1 MVRGRAWCAWVWFA
15 LHRDA
20 AMSRFCLAA
29 PLTRISEAAM
39 SEAQP
44 HQPANPGE
52 LKIATFRSEV
62 LSRFLYIA
70 TALSAFVLPVYA
82 LIGINVL
89 TGASATFFLGVW
101 VLCYLHNVR
110 HVAREFCAQ
119 ALVGLSVVVTWAGI
133 YLGSELLDNKPWQM
147 LVPMIAFLVMGARR
161 GSYWCGVHLLG
172 LAVVFYLR
180 RHGYEPLS
188 VAILMLAYPTVA
200 YAMYVFTCS
209 NEENIRTISR
219 LSHTDSLT
227 NTYNRQLFDELFVNM
242 FNRARRGNEALAVYM
257 IDIDH
262 FKKYNDNYGHIAGDR
277 ALKQVAEVIR
287 GSARRASDLVF
298 RYGGEEFCVVSS
310 GVSSN
315 DALFIAEAIIDGVRD
330 LKTTHTSSEHGQL
343 TVSIGLIHARGLDS
357 FDTESLLKRADR
369 ALYTAKRRGR
379 DRIEIDNDDAP
390 PTPELAA
397 AS

>member
-1 MVRGRAWCAWVWFA
+1 
-15 LHRDA
+15 
-20 AMSRFCLAA
+20 
-29 PLTRISEAAM
+29 M
-39 SEAQP
+39 SEVQA

-52 LKIATFRSEV
+52 LKIAAFRGEV

-70 TALSAFVLPVYA
+70 SVLSVFALPVDL
-82 LIGINVL
+82 LIGVKPL
-89 TGASATFFLGVW
+89 TLASAAFFLGIW

-110 HVAREFCAQ
+110 HIACAFCAN
-119 ALVGLSVVVTWAGI
+119 ALLVLCVAVTWAGV
-133 YLGSELLDNKPWQM
+133 YFGSELLDNKPWQM
-147 LVPMIAFLVMGARR
+147 LVPMIAFLVMGARQ
-161 GSYWCGVHLLG
+161 GVYWCCVHLLG
-172 LAVVFYLR
+172 LGVVFYLR
-180 RHGYEPLS
+180 RYAYEPQS
-188 VAILMLAYPTVA
+188 VVMLMMAYPTLA
-200 YAMYVFTCS
+200 YAIYVFTRS

-315 DALFIAEAIIDGVRD
+315 DALFIAESIIDGVRD
-330 LKTTHTSSEHGQL
+330 LNTPHAGGERGHL
-343 TVSIGLIHARGLDS
+343 TVSIGLIHARGLED
-357 FDTESLLKRADR
+357 FDTEGLLQRADR
-369 ALYTAKRRGR
+369 ALYNAKSSGR
-379 DRIEIDNDDAP
+379 DRIEVDNDDLP

>member
-1 MVRGRAWCAWVWFA
+1 
-15 LHRDA
+15 
-20 AMSRFCLAA
+20 
-29 PLTRISEAAM
+29 M
-39 SEAQP
+39 SEAQSY
-44 HQPANPGE
+44 QPANPGA
-52 LKIATFRSEV
+52 LKIATFRGEV

-70 TALSAFVLPVYA
+70 TALSVFVLPADLMIGVDA
-82 LIGINVL
+82 LTI
-89 TGASATFFLGVW
+89 ASAVFFVGIW
-101 VLCYLHNVR
+101 ALCYLHNVR
-110 HVAREFCAQ
+110 HVARAFCAN
-119 ALVGLSVVVTWAGI
+119 ALVALSVAVTLAGV
-133 YLGSELLDNKPWQM
+133 YFGSELLDNKPWQM
-147 LVPMIAFLVMGARR
+147 LVPMIAFLVIGAPR
-161 GSYWCGVHLLG
+161 GGYWCCAHLVGLG
-172 LAVVFYLR
+172 VVFYLR
-180 RHGYEPLS
+180 RYSYEPQS
-188 VAILMLAYPTVA
+188 VLMLMLAYPTLA
-200 YAMYVFTCS
+200 YAMYVFARS
-209 NEENIRTISR
+209 NEDNIRTISR
-219 LSHTDSLT
+219 LSHTDHLT

-315 DALFIAEAIIDGVRD
+315 DALFTAESIVDGVRD
-330 LKTTHTSSEHGQL
+330 LNTPHTGGERGHL

-357 FDTESLLKRADR
+357 LDTESLLRRADR
-369 ALYTAKRRGR
+369 ALYAAKSSGR
-379 DRIEIDNDDAP
+379 DRIEIDDEDLP

>member
-1 MVRGRAWCAWVWFA
+1 
-15 LHRDA
+15 
-20 AMSRFCLAA
+20 
-29 PLTRISEAAM
+29 M
-39 SEAQP
+39 SEAQSHP
-44 HQPANPGE
+44 PANPGE

-70 TALSAFVLPVYA
+70 TALSVFVMPVEFI
-82 LIGINVL
+82 IGVDSL
-89 TGASATFFLGVW
+89 TAASAAFFLGIW
-101 VLCYLHNVR
+101 GLCYLHNVR
-110 HVAREFCAQ
+110 HAARAFCAN
-119 ALVGLSVVVTWAGI
+119 ALVALSVAVTWAGV
-133 YLGSELLDNKPWQM
+133 YFGSELLDNKPWQM

-161 GSYWCGVHLLG
+161 GIYWCGVHLLG
-172 LAVVFYLR
+172 LGVVFYLR
-180 RHGYEPLS
+180 RYGYEPQS
-188 VAILMLAYPTVA
+188 VVMLMLAYPTLA
-200 YAMYVFTCS
+200 YAMYVFTQS

-287 GSARRASDLVF
+287 RSARRASDLVF

-315 DALFIAEAIIDGVRD
+315 DAVFIAESIIDGVRD

-343 TVSIGLIHARGLDS
+343 TVSIGLKHVRDLDG
-357 FDTESLLKRADR
+357 FDTESLLRRADR
-369 ALYTAKRRGR
+369 ALYAAKRGGR
-379 DRIEIDNDDAP
+379 DRIEIDNDDAS

>member
-1 MVRGRAWCAWVWFA
+1 
-15 LHRDA
+15 
-20 AMSRFCLAA
+20 
-29 PLTRISEAAM
+29 
-39 SEAQP
+39 
-44 HQPANPGE
+44 
-52 LKIATFRSEV
+52 
-62 LSRFLYIA
+62 
-70 TALSAFVLPVYA
+70 
-82 LIGINVL
+82 
-89 TGASATFFLGVW
+89 
-101 VLCYLHNVR
+101 
-110 HVAREFCAQ
+110 
-119 ALVGLSVVVTWAGI
+119 
-133 YLGSELLDNKPWQM
+133 M

-161 GSYWCGVHLLG
+161 GIYWSGVHLLG
-172 LAVVFYLR
+172 LGVVFYLR
-180 RHGYEPLS
+180 RYGYEPQA
-188 VAILMLAYPTVA
+188 VVMLMMAYPTLA
-200 YAMYVFTCS
+200 YAMYVFTQS

-287 GSARRASDLVF
+287 RSARRASDLVF

-315 DALFIAEAIIDGVRD
+315 DAVFIAESIIDGVRD
-330 LKTTHTSSEHGQL
+330 LETTHTSSEHGQL
-343 TVSIGLIHARGLDS
+343 TVSIGLIHARGLDG

-379 DRIEIDNDDAP
+379 DRIEIDGDDAP

>member
-1 MVRGRAWCAWVWFA
+1 M
-15 LHRDA
+15 
-20 AMSRFCLAA
+20 
-29 PLTRISEAAM
+29 P
-39 SEAQP
+39 EAQP

-52 LKIATFRSEV
+52 LKIAAFRDEV

-70 TALSAFVLPVYA
+70 TALSVFVLPVD
-82 LIGINVL
+82 LVIGVNSL
-89 TGASATFFLGVW
+89 TLASAAFFFGIW
-101 VLCYLHNVR
+101 SLCYLHNVR
-110 HVAREFCAQ
+110 HVALAFCAN
-119 ALVGLSVVVTWAGI
+119 ALVALSVAVTWAGV
-133 YLGSELLDNKPWQM
+133 YFGSELLDNKPWQM

-161 GSYWCGVHLLG
+161 GVYWCCGHLLG
-172 LAVVFYLR
+172 LGVVFYLR
-180 RHGYEPLS
+180 RYGYEPQS
-188 VAILMLAYPTVA
+188 VVMLMLAYPTLA
-200 YAMYVFTCS
+200 YAMYVFARS

-315 DALFIAEAIIDGVRD
+315 DALFIAESIIDGVRD
-330 LKTTHTSSEHGQL
+330 LKTPHAGGEHGQL
-343 TVSIGLIHARGLDS
+343 TVSIGLIHARGLEE
-357 FDTESLLKRADR
+357 FDTEGLLQRADR
-369 ALYTAKRRGR
+369 ALYTAKSGGR
-379 DRIEIDNDDAP
+379 NRIEIDGDDVP
-390 PTPELAA
+390 PTPQLAA

>member
-1 MVRGRAWCAWVWFA
+1 MRAAWQHNEQEA
-15 LHRDA
+15 TKLT
-20 AMSRFCLAA
+20 MSQSR
-29 PLTRISEAAM
+29 
-39 SEAQP
+39 
-44 HQPANPGE
+44 QPADPGE
-52 LKIATFRSEV
+52 TKIAAFRAEV

-70 TALSAFVLPVYA
+70 TALSLFVIPAYVV
-82 LIGINVL
+82 IGINGL
-89 TGASATFFLGVW
+89 TLATGTFFLCIY

-110 HVAREFCAQ
+110 QV
-119 ALVGLSVVVTWAGI
+119 ALVLCANSLIALCVVITWLGI
-133 YLGSELLDNKPWQM
+133 YFGSELIDNKPWQM
-147 LVPMIAFLVMGARR
+147 LVPMIAYLVMGSRR
-161 GSYWCGVHLLG
+161 GSFWTGAHLLG

-180 RHGYEPLS
+180 RYGYEPLS
-188 VAILMLAYPTVA
+188 VAILVLAYPTLA
-200 YAMYVFTCS
+200 YAMYVFTRS
-209 NEENIRTISR
+209 NEANIRTISR

-262 FKKYNDNYGHIAGDR
+262 FKRYNDNYGHIAGDR

-298 RYGGEEFCVVSS
+298 RYGGEEFCIVSS

-315 DALFIAEAIIDGVRD
+315 DALFIAESIIDGVRD
-330 LKTTHTSSEHGQL
+330 LNTPHANGENGHL
-343 TVSIGLIHARGLDS
+343 TVSIGLIHARGLEG
-357 FDTESLLKRADR
+357 FDTESLLRRADR
-369 ALYTAKRRGR
+369 ALYAAKSGGR
-379 DRIEIDNDDAP
+379 DRIEIDGDDAP